1 MGTMKA
7 RIEVRH
13 YVLYCTE
20 ALHAMYMYDTVHRA
34 LINRYTH
41 TYVFSHTQ
49 RPGDWCNNSVVYYTD
64 FTYSIII
71 LQRHCW
77 WTSHYIQP
85 ENLPPLFSQKPRP
98 FRTTLDLLSPT
109 QSTSTLIRPGLRLVK
124 DSAREQFRARYVS
137 FDKKSIINVSRNPG
151 CSRALSPKGAEVT
164 TYSSSWRGDL

>member
-1 MGTMKA
+1 
-7 RIEVRH
+7 
-13 YVLYCTE
+13 
-20 ALHAMYMYDTVHRA
+20 MYDTVHRA

-49 RPGDWCNNSVVYYTD
+49 RPGDWCNNSVVHYTD

-109 QSTSTLIRPGLRLVK
+109 KSTCYTHQTRSETGK
-124 DSAREQFRARYVS
+124 
-137 FDKKSIINVSRNPG
+137 G
-151 CSRALSPKGAEVT
+151 CSAWTISRPVCILWQEVDHNCVTESWIQKSMKPQRSRGYDIFVELFYFLARRPVTNPWQLFKLPKVAAALE
-164 TYSSSWRGDL
+164 